1 MKRLL
6 WLLIMMG
13 CLVAAPAQ
21 KAGNNQRK
29 TSVASKQNRTS
40 AQKRSTATQKK
51 SQTTQK
57 KSTTSQKKTSTAQR
71 KGTTQRNPT
80 TDRKGLEKERS
91 NIIASKNANIKKQ
104 AELKRDVK
112 RGLEN
117 LMILDHEIARKR
129 MVIDTIR
136 TNILELN
143 SHISILDSQLE
154 QLQEELE
161 QRRNRYMKSLR
172 YMHRNR
178 SVQNQ
183 LMFIVSADNLNQMYR
198 RMRFSREYAAY
209 QRAQGEAVVSK
220 QKQVEQKKNELTES
234 RQQKSQLLMRDEQ
247 EKRQLQG
254 KQDEQQT
261 QVNKLKKQQKTV
273 EALIAEQQRREAEL
287 NARIDKLIAEELARE
302 KARKEAEARKKAEAE
317 AARKRAEELARK
329 KAAAEA
335 ARKENERR
343 IAEAKAKEEAA
354 RAAARAA
361 KSKEEKA
368 EAERKAREAAEA
380 RKATERKAE
389 EENLAR
395 ERDIVATKKAE
406 LDYKMPVEDQKMS
419 GGFQANQGRMP
430 MPITGAYKL
439 IRGFGPYSPEGM
451 KHVQLQSNGWYLK
464 GKSGAHAQCIFD
476 GQVSGVYKVG
486 NSNVVTVRHGR
497 YISAYINL
505 AHVSVKKGQNV
516 KARQD
521 LGTLGPDCTM
531 QFQLRNME
539 NLLNP
544 AKWIAR

>member
-13 CLVAAPAQ
+13 CLIASPAQ
-21 KAGNNQRK
+21 KAGNNQRR
-29 TSVASKQNRTS
+29 TPGASKQKNTA
-40 AQKRSTATQKK
+40 AQKKSTATQKK
-51 SQTTQK
+51 TQTTK
-57 KSTTSQKKTSTAQR
+57 TSNTSQKKNGSAQK

-80 TDRKGLEKERS
+80 TDRKGLEKERN

-143 SHISILDSQLE
+143 SHISLLDSQLE
-154 QLQEELE
+154 QLEKELE

-183 LMFIVSADNLNQMYR
+183 FMFIFSADNLNQMYR
-198 RMRFSREYAAY
+198 RLRFSREYAAY
-209 QRAQGEAVVSK
+209 QRAQGEAVISK
-220 QKQVEQKKNELTES
+220 QKQVEEKKNELTES
-234 RQQKSQLLMRDEQ
+234 RQQKSNLLMRDEQ
-247 EKRQLQG
+247 EKLQLQG

-389 EENLAR
+389 QENQAR

-521 LGTLGPDCTM
+521 LGALGPDCTM

-544 AKWIAR
+544 ARWIAR